1 VIVEVMNEDEEL
13 KKDVRVMIDGVLELI
28 KEVE

>member
-1 VIVEVMNEDEEL
+1 MNEDEEL